1 MAKLKK
7 WGQKVTV
14 SDRLNLDKDADEN
27 NTKIG
32 DIIGDDTEQKK
43 GDPRLLH
50 QLTDGTKF
58 LSISFDWYHD
68 VSFTILPLWQFTLW
82 DMWVMQSK
90 ESDESDFQN
99 WAPIYNPPNL
109 LKKSN
114 LGKLLELISFDITA
128 AEHS

>member
-1 MAKLKK
+1 LTAKIQSSTIKLDTWCWYWLFRNQDLSVEEARLAEIMAKLKK

-58 LSISFDWYHD
+58 LSISFD
-68 VSFTILPLWQFTLW
+68 
-82 DMWVMQSK
+82 
-90 ESDESDFQN
+90 
-99 WAPIYNPPNL
+99 
-109 LKKSN
+109 
-114 LGKLLELISFDITA
+114 
-128 AEHS
+128 

>member
-1 MAKLKK
+1 MVLVLAVSQPGLVCRRSTTCRNYGKLKK

-58 LSISFDWYHD
+58 LSISFD
-68 VSFTILPLWQFTLW
+68 
-82 DMWVMQSK
+82 
-90 ESDESDFQN
+90 
-99 WAPIYNPPNL
+99 
-109 LKKSN
+109 
-114 LGKLLELISFDITA
+114 
-128 AEHS
+128 